1 MVADMRNTHAQAVLV
16 CVTLTCSPAAT
27 GGTWRALTERSLSF
41 IHRPIRIAV
50 RVADRKRVD
59 DCVSVLLLAHHRAGR
74 DPPPNPRALSARLVL
89 TTRVAPGRLVP
100 TWTPAS

>member
-16 CVTLTCSPAAT
+16 CVTCFQQAAR
-27 GGTWRALTERSLSF
+27 GALTERSLSF

-59 DCVSVLLLAHHRAGR
+59 EVYGCVSVLLLAHHRAGR
-74 DPPPNPRALSARLVL
+74 DPPCLREAGA
-89 TTRVAPGRLVP
+89 THDG
-100 TWTPAS
+100 W